1 MTTPIPSS
9 VALVS
14 ALDADP
20 FVQTHMASAACLA
33 RYSGRTLETY
43 R

>member
-1 MTTPIPSS
+1 MPIPIPSS

-14 ALDADP
+14 AHDADP
-20 FVQTHMASAACLA
+20 FTRTQMAAAPYLT